1 MTAVIKSLFVGGVL
15 FGMMFGFSLPK
26 DMRTRIIEI
35 YKDLIDYRR
44 KEK

>member
-26 DMRTRIIEI
+26 DMRTRITEI
-35 YKDLIDYRR
+35 FESLFDNRR